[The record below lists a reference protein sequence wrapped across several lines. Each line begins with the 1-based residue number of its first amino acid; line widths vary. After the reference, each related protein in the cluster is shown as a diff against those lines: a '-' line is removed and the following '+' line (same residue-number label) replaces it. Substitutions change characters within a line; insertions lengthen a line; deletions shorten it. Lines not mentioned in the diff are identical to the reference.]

1 MAPKPAG
8 IDMERNYVAVT
19 LCIDFVS
26 GHYVTSHVVNTIV
39 DADKRLGP
47 HASWLLPLTTAS
59 AAALA
64 DDMRALA
71 KKLSGFFSRRKL
83 GRHGWAALVG
93 GLRGGKPS
101 LFSLPNFP
109 LDCPFL
115 LSTAL
120 SVLVISLVHHYAR
133 AALFL
138 SYYAFVCEIHL

>member
-1 MAPKPAG
+1 MAPKTSWHRHGTKLRRCHPMYWLR
-8 IDMERNYVAVT
+8 IRPLRYVARRKYDRG
-19 LCIDFVS
+19 CC
-26 GHYVTSHVVNTIV
+26 
-39 DADKRLGP
+39 GP